1 MKRIVLFALL
11 ALTFTA
17 QAQKE
22 EKKRIEGSGNLV
34 TREVTVQS
42 FDELDASG
50 LFNLRL
56 SQGDKEQVKIEAED
70 NLQELF
76 IVKNEG
82 SKLSISM
89 KKNVNINT
97 KKKMNVYVT
106 FKKLKLL
113 DLSMVGGTYSDE
125 PLSFADL
132 RLKNQS
138 VGSVDLD
145 LSAQSLK
152 MDNESVGSVKLTG
165 KAENAVIKSSSVGS
179 IQAGEFVVQKMDIN
193 NSGVGSAVVNA
204 TKELIVSDSFLGK
217 VKNKGGAAVKKT
229 NKTVI

>member
-11 ALTFTA
+11 ATAFTA

-22 EKKRIEGSGNLV
+22 ERKRIEGSGNV
-34 TREVTVQS
+34 ITRDVAVQS

-89 KKNVNINT
+89 KKNMNINT

-106 FKKLKLL
+106 FKKLKLM

-125 PLSFADL
+125 LLSFADL
-132 RLKNQS
+132 
-138 VGSVDLD
+138 
-145 LSAQSLK
+145 
-152 MDNESVGSVKLTG
+152 KLTN
-165 KAENAVIKSSSVGS
+165 KSVAIPENGH
-179 IQAGEFVVQKMDIN
+179 
-193 NSGVGSAVVNA
+193 
-204 TKELIVSDSFLGK
+204 
-217 VKNKGGAAVKKT
+217 
-229 NKTVI
+229 

>member
-1 MKRIVLFALL
+1 MKRIVLVALL
-11 ALTFTA
+11 ATAISA

-22 EKKRIEGSGNLV
+22 ERKRIEGSGNV
-34 TREVTVQS
+34 ITRDVTVQT
-42 FDELDASG
+42 FEELDASG

-56 SQGDKEQVKIEAED
+56 LQGDKEQVKIEAED
-70 NLQELF
+70 NLQDLF

-82 SKLSISM
+82 SRLSISM
-89 KKNVNINT
+89 KKNVNINS

-106 FKKLKLL
+106 FKKLKVM

-125 PLSFADL
+125 PLIFTDL
-132 RLKNQS
+132 KLRNES
-138 VGSVDLD
+138 VGSVNLD
-145 LSAQSLK
+145 LTVQSLK

-165 KAENAVIKSSSVGS
+165 KAESAVIKSSSVGS

-204 TKELIVSDSFLGK
+204 AKELIVADSFLGK
-217 VKNKGGAAVKKT
+217 VKNKGAAVVKKS